1 MGVPPG
7 ASKAELCAACADAK
21 AKGNAAYAQGD
32 LEAALKH
39 YEEALVHWEAALAP
53 PPPSHEVNTRVR
65 YSKHGFGMVMSVFPM
80 FDEYFL
86 KDLGTDSAIWAGEP
100 GGQLKRYEAKELR
113 PVSDELWEL
122 RFTITQN
129 LAAVCLKRN
138 EYSDAVEW
146 ADAALSMDGKAPKA
160 LMRLGAALLR
170 LGKPGPASD
179 RLAEAA
185 KAMPKDVELRK
196 LLREAEQKRSPT
208 WVCASGCCGPWG
220 IVCGGPV
227 SEAMPEVVKP
237 RVRTEAE
244 RKALDEDQETFQ
256 AEGSTSAG
264 QAAEDEFSNSQNS
277 SRSDIAEIRPQA
289 EGADAESSE
298 GCQVPEEHAV
308 VDEPP
313 EKLTSRPSCPPLLA
327 AASAATAAFVV
338 AIALQ
343 FRSG

>member
-1 MGVPPG
+1 MD
-7 ASKAELCAACADAK
+7 AELCTACADAK
-21 AKGNAAYAQGD
+21 AKGNTAYAQGD

-53 PPPSHEVNTRVR
+53 VPPTHEVNTRVR
-65 YSKHGFGMVMSVFPM
+65 YSKHGFGMVMSIFPM

-86 KDLGTDSAIWAGEP
+86 KDLGTDSAIWVGEP
-100 GGQLKRYEAKELR
+100 GGQLKSYEAKELR
-113 PVSDELWEL
+113 PVSDELWDL
-122 RFTITQN
+122 RFTISQN

-138 EYSDAVEW
+138 EYDEAVEW

-170 LGKPGPASD
+170 LGKAGPASD
-179 RLAEAA
+179 RLAEAV
-185 KAMPKDVELRK
+185 KALPQDVELRK

-220 IVCGGPV
+220 IVCGGSV
-227 SEAMPEVVKP
+227 SEAMPGVVKP
-237 RVRTEAE
+237 RVRTDAE
-244 RKALDEDQETFQ
+244 RKALDEDQETLR
-256 AEGSTSAG
+256 EDGSTSAG

-277 SRSDIAEIRPQA
+277 PRSEITDIRPPA
-289 EGADAESSE
+289 RGKDESSE
-298 GCQVPEEHAV
+298 GCQALEKDAV
-308 VDEPP
+308 VDEHP
-313 EKLTSRPSCPPLLA
+313 EKLRPRPSCPPLLA
-327 AASAATAAFVV
+327 AASAAAAACMV

>member
-1 MGVPPG
+1 MGLPPG
-7 ASKAELCAACADAK
+7 ASEAELCAACADAK

-53 PPPSHEVNTRVR
+53 PPKNHEINTRVR
-65 YSKHGFGMVMSVFPM
+65 YSEHGFGTVMSAFTM

-86 KDLGTDSAIWAGEP
+86 KDLGTDAAIWAGEA
-100 GGQLKRYEAKELR
+100 GGQLKRYEAKDLR
-113 PVSDELWEL
+113 PVSDELWDL
-122 RFTITQN
+122 RFAIAQN

-138 EYSDAVEW
+138 EYDEAVRW

-170 LGKPGPASD
+170 LGKAGPASD
-179 RLAEAA
+179 RLAEAV
-185 KAMPKDVELRK
+185 KALPHDVELRK

-220 IVCGGPV
+220 IVCGGSV
-227 SEAMPEVVKP
+227 SDAMPEVVKP
-237 RVRTEAE
+237 RLRGDAE

-256 AEGSTSAG
+256 EEGSTSAG
-264 QAAEDEFSNSQNS
+264 QAAEDEFSNSENS
-277 SRSDIAEIRPQA
+277 PRSESSDIRPQGGG
-289 EGADAESSE
+289 EAESSE
-298 GCQVPEEHAV
+298 SRQVPQKDAVLDEH
-308 VDEPP
+308 P
-313 EKLTSRPSCPPLLA
+313 EKCRPRPSCPPLLA
-327 AASAATAAFVV
+327 AASAAAAACMV